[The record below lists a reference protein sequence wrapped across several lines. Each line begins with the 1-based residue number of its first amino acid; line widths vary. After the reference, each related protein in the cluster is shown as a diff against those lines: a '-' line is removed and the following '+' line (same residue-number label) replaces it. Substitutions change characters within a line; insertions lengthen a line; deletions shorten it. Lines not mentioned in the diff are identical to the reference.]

1 MDSRKPLNAVQNKL
15 ALKVA
20 PRSAEFYFFCTSGL
34 FEAGQQTWLPAI
46 ALMIEANSKK

>member
-1 MDSRKPLNAVQNKL
+1 MDSRKPLNVVQNKL

-20 PRSAEFYFFCTSGL
+20 PRSAEFIFCTSGL
-34 FEAGQQTWLPAI
+34 FEARQQTWLPAI

>member
-20 PRSAEFYFFCTSGL
+20 PRSAEFYFL
-34 FEAGQQTWLPAI
+34 HKWI
-46 ALMIEANSKK
+46 I